1 MSVCVCARFVYAFE
15 SIEKPENPITQNA
28 VRGLKRLQSATGSFF
43 GFVAFTSF
51 SPVSTCLLISAE
63 VSGAHIAAEDEEE
76 SQGAWRRGSSKRR
89 RRSIKTGKSN
99 EKKNDEIEKSKKK
112 KRIRKRGGKISNGL
126 VGTVELN
133 LPLSSQNARCR
144 LLVLFDSKEPTHTH
158 ARGDICTYVHRKR
171 ERERE
176 REKEKKNS
184 NQRVERVALVDNN
197 GTETE

>member
-112 KRIRKRGGKISNGL
+112 KNKKKRRKNFEWFSGNSRIESSLIFTERKMQVISSIRFKR
-126 VGTVELN
+126 TY
-133 LPLSSQNARCR
+133 
-144 LLVLFDSKEPTHTH
+144 THT
-158 ARGDICTYVHRKR
+158 RTRRYMYICTQK

-176 REKEKKNS
+176 REGKREKKFKS
-184 NQRVERVALVDNN
+184 EGRKGCLSW
-197 GTETE
+197 